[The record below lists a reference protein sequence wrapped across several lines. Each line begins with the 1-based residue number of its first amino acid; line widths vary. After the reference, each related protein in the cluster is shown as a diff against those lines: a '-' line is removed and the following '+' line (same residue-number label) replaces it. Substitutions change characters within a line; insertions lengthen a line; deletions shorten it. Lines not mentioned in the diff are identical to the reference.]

1 MFAVIYR
8 LELAVWVDR
17 EMDVF
22 CNEQT
27 GVGSEGGQEDG
38 QRELMTLRSVQ
49 SCTLCGV
56 SNVGGQGDGL
66 RELTMRSV
74 TSICTV
80 WS

>member
-1 MFAVIYR
+1 MCAVIYR
-8 LELAVWVDR
+8 QELTVWVDR
-17 EMDVF
+17 EMDVC

-27 GVGSEGGQEDG
+27 GVGSEGGQGDG

-49 SCTLCGV
+49 AFALCGV